1 MVELRDKAKG
11 PLQKF
16 DNLLYEHTDENIID
30 SVLLLIMVVN
40 SSEFYASMCYFGENE
55 GKTLYSSG
63 NIYYVG
69 KWGEIPAA
77 LVQQRNQGVH
87 CSQELTNSSIK
98 LFKNLKAI
106 IALGV
111 CATMGQLGDVIISS
125 RIDAC
130 DAIKVEGDKFINRGH
145 VYLPGHNIYQFLL
158 HRIELWE
165 YTCTKPGTE
174 EYSAKAMSKPM
185 LSGAPLI
192 ASEKFRDKLID
203 LSPEAMGIEM
213 EGIGVINGIEMAKK
227 HYTIEFIIVKA
238 GCDYADESKNKEWQ
252 PVAAMAAADFVY
264 KQLSRQFVI
273 QWFMGKLKLTYVASI
288 IVPR

>member
-1 MVELRDKAKG
+1 MVELTDKAKG

-16 DNLLYEHTDENIID
+16 DNQLYEHTNENIID

-40 SSEFYASMCYFGENE
+40 SSEFFASMCYFGENE
-55 GKTLYSSG
+55 GKTLYSNG

-77 LVQQRNQGVH
+77 LVQQRNQGVN
-87 CSQELTNSSIK
+87 CSKELTDSSIK

-111 CATMGQLGDVIISS
+111 CATMGRLGDVIISS

-130 DAIKVEGDKFINRGH
+130 DLIKVAGDKLINRGNK
-145 VYLPGHNIYQFLL
+145 YSPGHNIHTFLL
-158 HRIELWE
+158 DRIELWE

-185 LSGAPLI
+185 LSGTPFI
-192 ASEKFRDKLID
+192 ASGEFRDKLIID
-203 LSPEAMGIEM
+203 VSPEAMGIEM
-213 EGIGVINGIEMAKK
+213 EGIGVINGIKMAKK
-227 HYTIEFIIVKA
+227 QGTIEFIIVKA
-238 GCDYADESKNKEWQ
+238 GSDYADGSKNKEWK

-264 KQLSRQFVI
+264 KQLSRPYVI
-273 QWFMGKLKLTYVASI
+273 KWFMGKLKLM
-288 IVPR
+288 